1 MTFYV
6 SKILQF
12 EVVLKV
18 EGAKSYF
25 CLSFSIRDLFAS
37 LMGREQRV
45 LKNDNN
51 YKTNDG
57 NVQG

>member
-1 MTFYV
+1 MTHFIGLYGTAGGKEGNRVTFYV

-37 LMGREQRV
+37 LMGRE
-45 LKNDNN
+45 
-51 YKTNDG
+51 
-57 NVQG
+57 